1 VDGFD
6 GRRLLCCARS
16 FRTFLAAEADNR
28 LPLLIL
34 CLEVHDAA
42 GGMIGDPEGEP
53 PVGIGLRLEAFI
65 EEDRHL
71 PWFAQSSD
79 DTQLA
84 GGDHSLIDD
93 DIGHGWRAAGDQ
105 DGSG

>member
-1 VDGFD
+1 L
-6 GRRLLCCARS
+6 RCRARS
-16 FRTFLAAEADNR
+16 FRTFLTAEADDR
-28 LPLLIL
+28 LPLLGL
-34 CLEVHDAA
+34 RLEVHDAA
-42 GGMIGDPEGEP
+42 GGMIGDPEREP

-71 PWFAQSSD
+71 PRFAQSTD

-84 GGDHSLIDD
+84 GGDHGLIDD
-93 DIGHGWRAAGDQ
+93 DIGHGGRAAGKQ